1 MPAHSTYRLPRR
13 SHVFVIS
20 NTKTGEPGSRMLSKI
35 NTKCLFYLAIR
46 DGSDTVPAHSPY
58 LFPRR
63 NAVFAIHNAITNEP
77 GQEVLNERSEFRNL
91 TRKQ

>member
-1 MPAHSTYRLPRR
+1 
-13 SHVFVIS
+13 
-20 NTKTGEPGSRMLSKI
+20 MLSKI